1 MNAPLRILV
10 VAACPFPL
18 ARGTPVRILRLAEA
32 LLARGHAVQVATYHL
47 GEGAAAPG
55 LAIRRIADI
64 PSYTRMAPGPSYSKL
79 VKVDP
84 ALRRLLRQTL
94 AESPFDVIHAHHY
107 EGLLVSSGLQ
117 KAAPIVY
124 DAHTMLASELAYY
137 PLGLP
142 AGFKRFAGRTL
153 DRWVPRLAD
162 HTVTVTQTIRDKL
175 VADCGMPPGRVT
187 VVANGVEVD
196 HFDPAA
202 QPPHAPRD
210 HRAVIFTGNL
220 AEYQGIDHLLRA
232 FAYAAGQV
240 PDVRLR
246 VASDSPFEPYEAL
259 ARALGIRKR
268 IDFIDT
274 PSFAQLPA
282 LLADA
287 DIAVNPRVDCDG
299 VPVKLLNYMA
309 AARPVVS
316 FDSSAPGVRHG
327 ETGWLAPGGDDD
339 ALGRGIVALLRDPGL
354 AARLGQAARRQVVEH
369 SSWDRAARICE
380 DVYARVR
387 GARR

>member
-1 MNAPLRILV
+1 MGGRLEILV

-32 LLARGHAVQVATYHL
+32 LLARGHGVQVATYHL
-47 GEGAAAPG
+47 GQGAVAPG
-55 LAIRRIADI
+55 LDVRRIADI
-64 PSYTRMAPGPSYSKL
+64 PSYTRLAPGPSFRKL
-79 VKVDP
+79 VSVDP
-84 ALRRLLRQTL
+84 PLRRLVKQLV
-94 AESPFDVIHAHHY
+94 AERHFDVIHAHHY
-107 EGLLVSSGLQ
+107 EGLLVSSGL
-117 KAAPIVY
+117 KKIAPVVY

-142 AGFKRFAGRTL
+142 DGFKRFAGRTL
-153 DRWVPRLAD
+153 DRWIPKLAD

-175 VADCGMPPGRVT
+175 VADCGMKPERVT

-202 QPPHAPRD
+202 QPPRAPRD
-210 HRAVIFTGNL
+210 HRALIFTGNL

-232 FAYAAGQV
+232 FAIAAKQV

-246 VASDSPFEPYEAL
+246 IASDSAFTPYEAL
-259 ARALGIRKR
+259 ARELGIRER
-268 IDFIDT
+268 IDFIDSPT
-274 PSFAQLPA
+274 FAQLPG

-316 FDSSAPGVRHG
+316 FDSSAPGVKHG
-327 ETGWLAPGGDDD
+327 ETGWLAPGGDDA
-339 ALGRGIVALLRDPGL
+339 ALGAGLVALLNDPGL
-354 AARLGQAARRQVVEH
+354 AARLGAAARRQVVEH

-380 DVYARVR
+380 GVYAQLLE
-387 GARR
+387 ARR

>member
-1 MNAPLRILV
+1 MGSRLRILI

-47 GEGAAAPG
+47 GEGTVAPG

-64 PSYTRMAPGPSYSKL
+64 PSYTRMAPGPSFSKL

-84 ALRRLLRQTL
+84 ALRRLLRQQL
-94 AESPFDVIHAHHY
+94 AHESFDVIHAHHY

-142 AGFKRFAGRTL
+142 AGFKRFVGRTL
-153 DRWVPRLAD
+153 DRWIPKLAD

-175 VADCGMPPGRVT
+175 IADCGMKPERVT

-202 QPPHAPRD
+202 QSTRAPRD
-210 HRAVIFTGNL
+210 HRALIFTGNL

-232 FAYAAGQV
+232 FAYAARRV

-246 VASDSPFEPYEAL
+246 IASDSSFGPYEAL
-259 ARALGIRKR
+259 ARELDIRQR
-268 IDFIDT
+268 IDFIDSPT
-274 PSFAQLPA
+274 FAQLPG

-339 ALGRGIVALLRDPGL
+339 ALGTGMVALLNDPGL
-354 AARLGQAARRQVVEH
+354 ATKLGQAARRQVVEH
-369 SSWDRAARICE
+369 SSWDRAAQICE
-380 DVYARVR
+380 GVYAGLL